1 MKERSLN
8 MTSGVGVK
16 GYGLEFNRK
25 SGEVVKCLEGN
36 VPMLRTVA
44 LRGLGKTRDYVVV
57 GTDNKIYQ
65 YVEGTG
71 SNQFPKIHKDMDGM
85 DAKKMGIDV
94 SLF

>member
-1 MKERSLN
+1 

-25 SGEVVKCLEGN
+25 SGAVVRCLEGN

-57 GTDNKIYQ
+57 GEDNKIYQ

-71 SNQFPKIHKDMDGM
+71 SNQFPKIHKDMEGL
-85 DAKKMGIDV
+85 DAKKIGVDV